1 MKGGFS
7 MDFTLKERH
16 DLGLEY
22 ILDQVRVQTPFG
34 KTVKKSLSFYRPEE
48 KEALK
53 KELELTRRVSLMV
66 PRITATHEEFS
77 RAFMRLR
84 DIRSTVKRL
93 DEGCTLTDLEL
104 FELKGFLFI
113 LHEIAA
119 CLKKLDLPEITVTR
133 MESLQNLLDPEK
145 NGMNTFH
152 VYNAYSEALA
162 GIRREKEDLEKR
174 IRQAETEDGRKALL
188 EERRKAVCAEE
199 EEEYR
204 IRETLSGRIRP
215 SAGTLMTNMDSIGKL
230 DFLLAKAVLASSH
243 ETAHP
248 HLTEEGAI
256 VMTDGRNPFV
266 ESILEKTGRS
276 FCPVSLNLMSG
287 STVITGANMGGKSVT
302 MRTLVL
308 NTALTHLGILP
319 FARAF
324 RTTVLASIHL
334 LSEDQENMDRG
345 LSSFGG
351 EVVRIREILSRL
363 GSSPSLVV
371 FDEPAKGTSPVEGAA
386 IVGGILNHFRKG
398 NHFLLVSTH
407 YDLMPEEGVRRYQV
421 KGLKGLD
428 IGSFLENGEEEQ
440 IRIRRLSEAMDYS
453 LEEWDGKPASGDAIR
468 ISELLGIPQE
478 LSIEIRKQLVRG
490 KRNE

>member
-1 MKGGFS
+1 

-22 ILDQVRVQTPFG
+22 VLDQVRTHTPYG
-34 KTVKKSLSFYRPEE
+34 KAVKRNLSFYGPED

-53 KELELTRRVSLMV
+53 KELELTHRVSLMI
-66 PRITATHEEFS
+66 PRITPLHEELS

-84 DIRSTVKRL
+84 DIRSTVRRL

-113 LHEIAA
+113 MHEIAA
-119 CLKKLDLPEITVTR
+119 CLKKLDLPEITLTR
-133 MESLQNLLDPEK
+133 AERLQELLDPEK
-145 NGMNTFH
+145 NGLNTFH
-152 VYNAYSEALA
+152 IYSAYSEALA
-162 GIRREKEDLEKR
+162 GIRREKDDLEKR
-174 IRQAETEDGRKALL
+174 IRQAEEEEGRKALL
-188 EERRKAVCAEE
+188 EERRSAVCAEE

-204 IRETLSGRIRP
+204 IREELSGKIRP
-215 SAGTLMTNMDSIGKL
+215 SAGTLLMNMDSIGKL
-230 DFLLAKAVLASSH
+230 DFLLAKAALAASH
-243 ETAHP
+243 ETANP

-256 VMTDGRNPFV
+256 VMRDGRNPFM
-266 ESILEKTGRS
+266 ESILEKSGRS
-276 FCPVSLNLMSG
+276 FCPVNLNLMTG

-302 MRTLVL
+302 MRTFVL

-319 FARAF
+319 FAREF
-324 RTTVLASIHL
+324 RTPVLASIHL

-351 EVVRIREILSRL
+351 EVVRIRDILTRL
-363 GSSPSLVV
+363 GSSSSLVV
-371 FDEPAKGTSPVEGAA
+371 LDEPAKGTSPVEGTA

-428 IGSFLENGEEEQ
+428 IGSFLEDGEEEQ
-440 IRIRRLSEAMDYS
+440 VRIRRLSEAMDYS

-478 LSIEIRKQLVRG
+478 LSTEIRKQLVRG